1 MVILG
6 IKDYIGKASRQLNDP
21 NNHEQSDFDTTEL
34 HTEKIKS
41 EINNF
46 KNVNLLN
53 LDSKQQT
60 LF

>member
-21 NNHEQSDFDTTEL
+21 NNHEQSDFDPTEL

-46 KNVNLLN
+46 KNVNLLTLN
-53 LDSKQQT
+53 SKQQT
-60 LF
+60 IF